1 MMVRLPRTALL
12 VLLAL
17 LAFLAFLA
25 LPATAQTPGLPVYG
39 GGFAPGVEVGAA
51 IGFLQVESRPGDG
64 IAYGTSAGIGFSR
77 FGITGTVAR
86 FDPSGANPGPAWAY
100 GLLIGIKLVGEPL
113 SPLAIYALGGAGT
126 LENQVPERWF
136 IPAAL
141 AATLTIPT
149 PFLSIKPWLA
159 PRLDI
164 ERTSLGGSTSSNEVF
179 GLSAG
184 VDLTLLSGLSVRA
197 SYDYVKNYDP
207 FVAFGA
213 AFHF

>member
-1 MMVRLPRTALL
+1 MMVRLPRTPLL
-12 VLLAL
+12 AFLPFLAL
-17 LAFLAFLA
+17 LA
-25 LPATAQTPGLPVYG
+25 LPVMAQTPGLPVYG
-39 GGFAPGVEVGAA
+39 GGFAPGVEVGAT
-51 IGFLQVESRPGDG
+51 IGFLQAESRPGDG
-64 IAYGTSAGIGFSR
+64 IAYGTSAGIGFTR
-77 FGITGTVAR
+77 FGIAGTVAR
-86 FDPSGANPGPAWAY
+86 FDPSGANPGPSWAY

-113 SPLAIYALGGAGT
+113 SPLAIYALAGAGK
-126 LENQVPERWF
+126 LENELPERWF

-149 PFLSIKPWLA
+149 PILSIKPWLA

-164 ERTSLGGSTSSNEVF
+164 ERISLGGSSSTNELF

-184 VDLTLLSGLSVRA
+184 VDLTLLSGLSFRA